1 LPVATGGGMEYR
13 NTGFSRRPS
22 RPEPSWPT
30 VIATTVRLWLE
41 RHPVP
46 GRRWTWGRLAVL
58 LVVLV
63 SALGAGI
70 AGVAIGHTATSSPA
84 AASSAA
90 PSSAA
95 LSSSGPGQATA
106 GSVPAGALG
115 VSIATRDRAAQWVA
129 QQVAPSAIVACDPA
143 MCAALQA
150 DGLPAARLLVLG
162 AAAADPLGSD
172 VVVATPSL
180 RNEFGGRLAGVY
192 APAVIA
198 SFGSGAARIDVRAIA
213 PSGAAAYKSALAA
226 DRLARIDAGRQL
238 LRNPHIAGSS
248 AVKAALRSGDVDP
261 RLLITLAALAAQQPL
276 RIVAFDDPSPGAPGA
291 PLRGAQLAPAHAG
304 GKAGARLR
312 SMLSFLD
319 AQRAPYLPLRAS
331 VEREADVSFEYAA
344 PSPLGELNT
353 P

>member
-1 LPVATGGGMEYR
+1 MEYQ

-22 RPEPSWPT
+22 PPEPSWPT

-63 SALGAGI
+63 SAVAAGV
-70 AGVAIGHTATSSPA
+70 AGVAIGRSTTSAP
-84 AASSAA
+84 AA
-90 PSSAA
+90 PSSTA
-95 LSSSGPGQATA
+95 LSSGQPREATA
-106 GSVPAGALG
+106 RSMPSGALG
-115 VSIATRDRAAQWVA
+115 AAIATRDHAARWIA

-162 AAAADPLGSD
+162 VAAADPLGSD
-172 VVVATPSL
+172 VVVATPAL
-180 RNEFGGRLAGVY
+180 RNQFGARLASVY

-198 SFGSGAARIDVRAIA
+198 RFGSGAARIEVRAIA
-213 PSGAAAYKSALAA
+213 PSGAAAYESALAA

-238 LRNPHIAGSS
+238 LRNAHIACAS
-248 AVKAALRSGDVDP
+248 AANAALRSGDVDP

-276 RIVAFDDPSPGAPGA
+276 RILAFDDPSPGAPAA
-291 PLRGAQLAPAHAG
+291 PLRGAELVPAHAG
-304 GKAGARLR
+304 ARTGARLQ

-319 AQRAPYLPLRAS
+319 AQRAPYLPFRAS
-331 VEREADVSFEYAA
+331 VDRGTDVSFEYAA